1 MGKLTSMLLAAGA
14 VLLSSPGFAAEAE
27 GYVGNN
33 TSNMTRTGYGE
44 CLHTQRWSEANAV
57 AECDPEI
64 VAARDAETEVAA
76 VEVVMVKEMKQ
87 ITLESDALFDFDS
100 AQLTESGKSKLNEM
114 LTGLSA
120 GDLQNQKIQVT
131 GHADR
136 IGDEEYNL
144 DLSQRRAA
152 AVREHLVSQGVVPDF
167 IETSGVGERQPLVEC
182 ENLKG
187 QALIECL
194 QPNRRTDVEFSAME
208 VVEVERA
215 VPAPQQ

>member
-14 VLLSSPGFAAEAE
+14 VLLSSPGFAVEAE

-57 AECDPEI
+57 VECDPEI

-87 ITLESDALFDFDS
+87 VTLESDALFDFDS
-100 AQLTESGKSKLNEM
+100 AQLTESGKSKLNKM

-120 GDLQNQKIQVT
+120 ADLQNQKIEIT

-144 DLSQRRAA
+144 NLSQRRAA
-152 AVREHLVSQGVVPDF
+152 AVREHLVAQGVVPDF

-187 QALIECL
+187 PALIECL
-194 QPNRRTDVEFSAME
+194 QPNRRTDIEFSAME
-208 VVEVERA
+208 VVDVEKT
-215 VPAPQQ
+215 VPAQQ